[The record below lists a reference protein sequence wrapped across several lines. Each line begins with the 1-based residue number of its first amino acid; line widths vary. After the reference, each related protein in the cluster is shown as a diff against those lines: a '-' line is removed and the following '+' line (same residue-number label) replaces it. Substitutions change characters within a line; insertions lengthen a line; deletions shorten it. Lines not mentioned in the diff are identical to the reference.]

1 MFILSIFPSWFY
13 CDVYF
18 VLYFLSRSFVAKTH
32 LFVRMILAANFFFF
46 LVVS

>member
-32 LFVRMILAANFFFF
+32 LFVRMILAANIYIFF
-46 LVVS
+46 VAS